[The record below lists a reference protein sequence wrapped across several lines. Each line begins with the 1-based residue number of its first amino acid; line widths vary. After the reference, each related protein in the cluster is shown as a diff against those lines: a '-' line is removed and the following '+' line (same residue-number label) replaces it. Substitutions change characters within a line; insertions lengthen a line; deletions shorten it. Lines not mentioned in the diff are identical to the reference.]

1 MHLNSPEPILFNDE
15 QMREYIANGYVIL
28 RPSVP
33 DEVHRSID
41 EKFDFIDEHEFNPG
55 NNIIPRIPELESILR
70 SPEVHGGLISVLGE
84 NYVVHP
90 HRYWHMLPAGS
101 DTLSKEEVAEK
112 VFNNCHQDQ
121 YSPSSQPRSH
131 RTRYARVMYYPHDTP
146 VEIGP
151 THVLP
156 STQYHDI
163 FTDED
168 RNRVRPVHGEPGLVF
183 LSHFDIGHSA
193 GVNLLNRRR
202 HMMKFIF
209 MRAEDPKLPSWN
221 SEDSEWHP
229 PEDLT
234 SPYDLEPAWQ
244 SMWNWHCGKKT
255 VSLPPPENQKDISL
269 HLQTLKGDDSTE
281 EKLSALKELAK
292 VGSDALET
300 VPSLIALLQTSHQA
314 LRTAAIYTLATI
326 ADPAVEALCRV
337 LDEAGERVSRGEDP
351 PDHDFRWITLHD
363 ASYALGAIG
372 APAVGPLSKL
382 LESPFEWSRMNAAFA
397 LGEMGPD
404 AVAAAPSLE
413 AALEDKSHYVI
424 RLAANSLGAIGSD
437 TAAEPLSRLLSADAP
452 GWDEEKNWGW
462 TVRDA
467 VNVTAAIALARL
479 GHRAADSEGALVESL
494 RNPFD
499 QVGFL
504 AVQALDR
511 IGTDSA
517 KQSIID
523 DLISHRWDTS
533 LSAKQSF

>member
-90 HRYWHMLPAGS
+90 HRYWHMLPAMS

-131 RTRYARVMYYPHDTP
+131 RTRYARVMYYSHDTP

-156 STQYHDI
+156 GTQYHDI

-168 RNRVRPVHGEPGLVF
+168 RNRVRPVHGEAGLVF

-229 PEDLT
+229 PKDLT
-234 SPYDLEPAWQ
+234 APYDLEPAWQ

-255 VSLPPPENQKDISL
+255 VSLPSLENQKDISL
-269 HLQTLKGDDSTE
+269 HLQTLRGDDSTE

-314 LRTAAIYTLATI
+314 LRTAAIYTLTTI

-337 LDEAGERVSRGEDP
+337 LNEAGERVSRGEDP

-511 IGTDSA
+511 IGTNSA